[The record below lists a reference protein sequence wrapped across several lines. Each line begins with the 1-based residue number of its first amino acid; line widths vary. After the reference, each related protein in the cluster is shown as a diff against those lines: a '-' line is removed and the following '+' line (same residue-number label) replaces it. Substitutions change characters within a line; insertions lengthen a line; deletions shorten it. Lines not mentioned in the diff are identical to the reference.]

1 MSEHDAFVVMG
12 IDVSQATLD
21 WSRSDDGRHASVAYD
36 QAQLKGLV
44 QELRAHPVGLV
55 VCEATGGL
63 ERELV
68 GTLIAAGFPVA
79 VVNPRQVRDFAR
91 SNGQLAKTDR
101 LDAAAIAAFGV
112 AVRPRIHVPKDELA
126 QALAEQMTRRLQ
138 LVAMRAEE
146 KNRLDRAPKAVR
158 KNIRK
163 HVEWLDRQIRA
174 LDSDIDGT
182 LKASPHWQAK
192 LDLLEGFKGI
202 GPVLRTA
209 LFAELPELG
218 HLNRKAIAALV
229 GVAPFPCDSGTM
241 RGKRIIWGG
250 RKVVRDALYMATL
263 VASRY
268 NPTIRAYYQRLL
280 QRGKPK
286 KVALVAC
293 MRKLLSIC
301 HAILKSQQPWRAPQP
316 APATP

>member
-36 QAQLKGLV
+36 KPRLEGLIE
-44 QELRAHPVGLV
+44 ELREHPVGLV

-126 QALAEQMTRRLQ
+126 QALSEQMARRSQ
-138 LVAMRAEE
+138 LVAMRMEE
-146 KNRLDRAPKAVR
+146 KNRLDRAAKAVR

-182 LKASPHWQAK
+182 LKASPQWQAK
-192 LDLLEGFKGI
+192 LDLLDGFKGI
-202 GPVLRTA
+202 GPVLRAT

-218 HLNRKAIAALV
+218 QLNRKAIAALV
-229 GVAPFPCDSGTM
+229 GIAPFPCDSGTM
-241 RGKRIIWGG
+241 RGKRVIWGG

-268 NPTIRAYYQRLL
+268 NPTIKAYYQRLI

-293 MRKLLSIC
+293 MRKLLTIVN
-301 HAILKSQQPWRAPQP
+301 ALFKTKQPYRERSLA
-316 APATP
+316 AG

>member
-1 MSEHDAFVVMG
+1 MSGHDVLVVMG
-12 IDVSQATLD
+12 IDVSQARLD

-36 QAQLKGLV
+36 KAQLEGLIE
-44 QELRAHPVGLV
+44 ELREHPVGLV

-112 AVRPRIHVPKDELA
+112 AVRPRIHVPKDALA
-126 QALAEQMTRRLQ
+126 QALSEQMARRSQ
-138 LVAMRAEE
+138 LVAMRMEE
-146 KNRLDRAPKAVR
+146 KNRLDRAAKAVR

-182 LKASPHWQAK
+182 LKASPQWQAK
-192 LDLLEGFKGI
+192 LDLLEGLKGI
-202 GPVLRTA
+202 GPVFRAT

-229 GVAPFPCDSGTM
+229 GIAPFPCDSGTM
-241 RGKRIIWGG
+241 RGKRVIWGG

-268 NPTIRAYYQRLL
+268 NPTIKAYYQRLI

-293 MRKLLSIC
+293 MRKLLTIVN
-301 HAILKSQQPWRAPQP
+301 ALFKTKQPYRERSLA
-316 APATP
+316 AG

>member
-12 IDVSQATLD
+12 IDVSKATLD
-21 WSRSDDGRHASVAYD
+21 WSRSDDGRHACVAYES
-36 QAQLKGLV
+36 AQLQALV
-44 QELRAHPVGLV
+44 EELREHPVGLV

-68 GTLIAAGFPVA
+68 ATLIAAGFPVA

-101 LDAAAIAAFGV
+101 LDAAAIAGFGV
-112 AVRPRIHVPKDELA
+112 AVRPRIHVPKDELV
-126 QALAEQMTRRLQ
+126 QALAEQMTRRQQ
-138 LVAMRAEE
+138 LVSMRVEE
-146 KNRLDRAPKAVR
+146 TNRLQRAPVTVR
-158 KNIRK
+158 KNIRT

-182 LKASPHWQAK
+182 LKTSPQWQAK
-192 LDLLEGFKGI
+192 LELLEGFKGI
-202 GPVLRTA
+202 GPVLRAT
-209 LFAELPELG
+209 LLAELPELG

-241 RGKRIIWGG
+241 RGKRVIWGG

-263 VASRY
+263 VASRF

-293 MRKLLSIC
+293 MRKLLTIVN
-301 HAILKSQQPWRAPQP
+301 ALFKTQKPYRERTLA
-316 APATP
+316 AG